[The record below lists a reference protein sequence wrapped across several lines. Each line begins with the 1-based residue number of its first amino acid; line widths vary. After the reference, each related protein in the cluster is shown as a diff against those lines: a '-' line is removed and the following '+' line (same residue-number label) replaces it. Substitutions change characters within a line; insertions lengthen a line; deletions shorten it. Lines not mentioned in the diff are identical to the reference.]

1 MMTDPDMRNYGFA
14 IAIAAFSLTLATALQ
29 AADIF
34 NGQQVYELHCQSC
47 HGADGRSMEPGVP
60 DFSRGESL
68 FTPDPDLVRE
78 LREGGGMHPAYR
90 GLLSDDEMRDVLAY
104 IRTLQR

>member
-1 MMTDPDMRNYGFA
+1 MVGPDMRKLTILAG
-14 IAIAAFSLTLATALQ
+14 IVAALLVMETGLQ
-29 AADIF
+29 AADIY

-47 HGADGRSMEPGVP
+47 HGADGRSMELGVP

-68 FTPDPDLVRE
+68 FRPDTDLVRE

-104 IRTLQR
+104 VRTLQR

>member
-1 MMTDPDMRNYGFA
+1 MRRMKKPV
-14 IAIAAFSLTLATALQ
+14 ATAAALLAMATSLQ
-29 AADIF
+29 AADIYS
-34 NGQQVYELHCQSC
+34 GRQVYELHCQSC
-47 HGADGRSMEPGVP
+47 HGAEGRSMELGIP

-68 FTPDPDLVRE
+68 FRPDTDLVRE
-78 LREGGGMHPAYR
+78 LRDGGGMHPAYR

>member
-1 MMTDPDMRNYGFA
+1 MVGPNMRNSKKLAG
-14 IAIAAFSLTLATALQ
+14 IAAALLVMETGLQ
-29 AADIF
+29 AADIY

-47 HGADGRSMEPGVP
+47 HGADGRSMELGVP

-68 FTPDPDLVRE
+68 FRPDTDLVRE

>member
-1 MMTDPDMRNYGFA
+1 MRKAG
-14 IAIAAFSLTLATALQ
+14 ITIAAALTVLASAKALL
-29 AADIF
+29 AADIYG
-34 NGQQVYELHCQSC
+34 GQQVYEMHCQSC
-47 HGADGRSMEPGVP
+47 HGVDGRSMELGVP

-68 FTPDPDLVRE
+68 FKPDTELVRE